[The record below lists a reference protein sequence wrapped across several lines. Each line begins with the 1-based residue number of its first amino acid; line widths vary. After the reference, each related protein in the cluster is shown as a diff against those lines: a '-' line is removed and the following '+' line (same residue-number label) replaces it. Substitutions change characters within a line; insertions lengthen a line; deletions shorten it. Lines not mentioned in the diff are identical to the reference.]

1 MLKKLD
7 TVFHT
12 LNWLTYLSKKLKC
25 SQRFYPLC
33 HLFVYLFFNTPIYK
47 TDTFTDAF
55 LQPFSSPMTLHM
67 LMAKARSM
75 HRYKHVLTEYVM
87 QYAINPVVKL
97 DFPSRINSFKTHIKL
112 EDTKSN

>member
-1 MLKKLD
+1 MPKKLD

-47 TDTFTDAF
+47 TDNIHWCISAAIF
-55 LQPFSSPMTLHM
+55 LTNDS
-67 LMAKARSM
+67 AYADDKGE
-75 HRYKHVLTEYVM
+75 KHAQV
-87 QYAINPVVKL
+87 
-97 DFPSRINSFKTHIKL
+97 
-112 EDTKSN
+112 